1 MSIDNSGAV
10 RAMVGGYDYA
20 NSQFDRASEARR
32 QPGSAFKPFVFMA
45 ALEQGRTPDS
55 VRNDAPIKIG
65 KWTPENYNGK
75 YFGKVTLATALAKS
89 LNSVAAQLAMEV
101 GPAAV
106 VEAAHRMGI
115 ESELQANTSIAL
127 GTSEVTP
134 LELTAAYVPFANG
147 GYRPDVHFVQ
157 RITTTDGE
165 VLYEFT
171 GGNNPRV
178 VRSDVVGMM
187 NSMMTGTVETGT
199 AKKAAFAWPA
209 AGKTGTSQKSRD
221 AWFVGYTAN
230 LTTGVWFG
238 NDDGAPMKKVTGGAL
253 PAQAWHEFMVAA
265 HEGVPVAALPGT
277 WRTGDGGVTARP
289 EVSLDGNTESFPR
302 GSRAAGA
309 KPGARTTAAGRAD
322 VLDPAH
328 GAAGRC
334 RPAGA
339 APLDLDPRYPDGRLS
354 PQAAGFSGGG
364 GARSVIRQTRF
375 GGSAYDLLDDAARDL
390 ALAHDHRIRAKPGQM
405 LDLRIGMRPRNDI
418 DRRDWRRAPEDDLAG
433 LEGVGDGED
442 QPLAR
447 RRHWPRR
454 RHRRWPHCR

>member
-65 KWTPENYNGK
+65 KWTPDNYNGK

-101 GPAAV
+101 GPEAV

-115 ESELQANTSIAL
+115 ESDLQANTSIAL

-147 GYRPDVHFVQ
+147 GYRPDVHFVK
-157 RITTTDGE
+157 RVTTTEGE

-178 VRSDVVGMM
+178 VRSEVVGMM
-187 NSMMTGTVETGT
+187 NAMMTGTVETGT
-199 AKKAAFAWPA
+199 AKKAAFAWPS

-221 AWFVGYTAN
+221 AWFIGYTAN

-265 HEGVPVAALPGT
+265 HEGVPVAPLPGT
-277 WRTGDGGVTARP
+277 WHSGDGGEVAQRP
-289 EVSLDGNTESFPR
+289 SASLVKSQRDAE
-302 GSRAAGA
+302 
-309 KPGARTTAAGRAD
+309 
-322 VLDPAH
+322 
-328 GAAGRC
+328 
-334 RPAGA
+334 A
-339 APLDLDPRYPDGRLS
+339 APQRQAESPDVGLPLEEAPTSSIRRIV
-354 PQAAGFSGGG
+354 PPGDV
-364 GARSVIRQTRF
+364 GAP
-375 GGSAYDLLDDAARDL
+375 A
-390 ALAHDHRIRAKPGQM
+390 
-405 LDLRIGMRPRNDI
+405 
-418 DRRDWRRAPEDDLAG
+418 
-433 LEGVGDGED
+433 
-442 QPLAR
+442 
-447 RRHWPRR
+447 PRR
-454 RHRRWPHCR
+454 SNSILDILTGG